1 MEIRKGRN
9 KNAKNDKTA
18 NRWRC
23 THTHTHTHT
32 HTYSVLVE
40 EKEGVFNA

>member
-1 MEIRKGRN
+1 M
-9 KNAKNDKTA
+9 KNSKTA
-18 NRWRC
+18 NRWGC